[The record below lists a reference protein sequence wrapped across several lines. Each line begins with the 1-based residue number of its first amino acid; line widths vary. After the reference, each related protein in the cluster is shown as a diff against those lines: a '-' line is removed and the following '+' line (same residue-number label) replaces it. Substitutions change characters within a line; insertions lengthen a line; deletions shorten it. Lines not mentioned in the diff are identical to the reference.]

1 MQKRSDFQLV
11 RTLMRSA
18 CNESCVRTPLTFE
31 VDGLKDLCSR
41 NPNIPKVYSKCAMAG
56 FPQAIKAR
64 PLKLP
69 PIDQTS
75 HLLAPC
81 KRPPKRPDDN
91 TVSLP
96 GLPAFKSVTVQQT
109 DARWRYKG
117 ATKTV
122 GDKHLC

>member
-11 RTLMRSA
+11 RTLMRST

-56 FPQAIKAR
+56 FPQASKAR

-69 PIDQTS
+69 PMLRPRCKSTVNRSRPHVLEIGVPGGYIFCNETDDIPNNEALATADQAS
-75 HLLAPC
+75 KVGRAP
-81 KRPPKRPDDN
+81 
-91 TVSLP
+91 LI
-96 GLPAFKSVTVQQT
+96 
-109 DARWRYKG
+109 
-117 ATKTV
+117 
-122 GDKHLC
+122 